1 MPKPLNVL
9 MIEDSEDDA
18 LLLTRTLKKNGYE
31 PKVERVQTARD
42 MSRALENAPW
52 HIILCDYHMPAFSGV
67 EAIDL
72 LKKTGLDIPLI
83 IVSGAIGEETALDC
97 IHRGASDYIMKG
109 NLTRLG
115 MAVQRELEE
124 KALRDHHRQDEEALR
139 RSEEKYRTILE
150 SIGDGYYETDLAG
163 NFTFFNDALQQMW
176 GYQKEELLGMN
187 HRQYTDEETA
197 KLLYEGHHRTYITGI
212 PGKLMD

>member
-18 LLLTRTLKKNGYE
+18 LLLTRALKKNGYE
-31 PKVERVQTARD
+31 PNIGRVQTARD
-42 MSRALENAPW
+42 MSRALESAPW
-52 HIILCDYHMPAFSGV
+52 DIILCDFHMPAFSGT

-83 IVSGAIGEETALDC
+83 VVSGAIGEETALDC

-115 MAVQRELEE
+115 MAVQRGLE
-124 KALRDHHRQDEEALR
+124 
-139 RSEEKYRTILE
+139 
-150 SIGDGYYETDLAG
+150 
-163 NFTFFNDALQQMW
+163 
-176 GYQKEELLGMN
+176 
-187 HRQYTDEETA
+187 
-197 KLLYEGHHRTYITGI
+197 
-212 PGKLMD
+212 